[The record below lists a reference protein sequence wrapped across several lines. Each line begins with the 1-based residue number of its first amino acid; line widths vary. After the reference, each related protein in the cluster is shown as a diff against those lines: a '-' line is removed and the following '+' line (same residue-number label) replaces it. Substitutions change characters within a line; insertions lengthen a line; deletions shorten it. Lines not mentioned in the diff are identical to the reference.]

1 MKGEINFYDITN
13 DIIIYKY
20 LKKLIN
26 SKINN
31 KQKKLYLIIFCK
43 IDSKYIQNQ
52 IIIMICNI

>member
-31 KQKKLYLIIFCK
+31 KQKKLYLIIFYK